1 MLAVFNRW
9 PPLAPSLYPSSPP
22 GIHWFCCSRWKWVR
36 GEQAAAPL
44 AVSRCR
50 AAARTCPL
58 IVTSLPI
65 VQWGHQCHLGH
76 FDFSASGKMSVAAA
90 VLVITDWCPVEFL
103 CLHIK
108 SKTTLYRATKG
119 KKDSLLALVTS
130 LLMASGPHS
139 WQKGHILI
147 CPHNLISHH
156 CPLLLCYIT
165 AVVTRGNCSLSGLA
179 INYVCDIILL
189 KLKLN
194 LFCGKKIVT
203 HCKVDC
209 TVLVIF

>member
-1 MLAVFNRW
+1 
-9 PPLAPSLYPSSPP
+9 
-22 GIHWFCCSRWKWVR
+22 
-36 GEQAAAPL
+36 
-44 AVSRCR
+44 
-50 AAARTCPL
+50 
-58 IVTSLPI
+58 
-65 VQWGHQCHLGH
+65 
-76 FDFSASGKMSVAAA
+76 MSVAAA

-156 CPLLLCYIT
+156 CPLLLCYI
-165 AVVTRGNCSLSGLA
+165 APAMTRGNCSLSGLA

-194 LFCGKKIVT
+194 LFCGKKILT
-203 HCKVDC
+203 HRKVDW
-209 TVLVIF
+209 TVLVIFEKWNFTTSCPLLHCFIWHKNQKRQRSVQWQFVVPSAELCVVCSQAQTTSR

>member
-1 MLAVFNRW
+1 
-9 PPLAPSLYPSSPP
+9 
-22 GIHWFCCSRWKWVR
+22 
-36 GEQAAAPL
+36 
-44 AVSRCR
+44 
-50 AAARTCPL
+50 
-58 IVTSLPI
+58 
-65 VQWGHQCHLGH
+65 
-76 FDFSASGKMSVAAA
+76 MSVAAA

-165 AVVTRGNCSLSGLA
+165 AAMTRGNCSLSGLA

-194 LFCGKKIVT
+194 LFCGKKILT
-203 HCKVDC
+203 HRKVDC
-209 TVLVIF
+209 TVLVIFDK

>member
-1 MLAVFNRW
+1 
-9 PPLAPSLYPSSPP
+9 
-22 GIHWFCCSRWKWVR
+22 
-36 GEQAAAPL
+36 
-44 AVSRCR
+44 
-50 AAARTCPL
+50 
-58 IVTSLPI
+58 
-65 VQWGHQCHLGH
+65 
-76 FDFSASGKMSVAAA
+76 MSVAAA

-147 CPHNLISHH
+147 YPHNLISHH

-165 AVVTRGNCSLSGLA
+165 AAMTKGNCSLSGLA

-194 LFCGKKIVT
+194 LFGGKKNSDTPQSRLNSISDFWKVKFHYIMSFIALLYMTQKPKETEKCVVT
-203 HCKVDC
+203 VCCPQCRAVCCMQSGPDHQQVMARSSLCGPVHLGFYDA
-209 TVLVIF
+209 